1 MSAAVVP
8 GSDAG
13 PAGEAARNVRVPL
26 PDAGGTDVVVSH
38 RRPYR
43 KEVTRTWFLARP
55 AYRAY
60 ALREF
65 SSVIVGLFV
74 FDLMVGLVA
83 VNRGADAWAWWVHL
97 QTSPAN
103 LVLTVFA
110 LVMSLVHAATWFKA
124 TPKIIKIRRGTH
136 YLPDR
141 WVIAQHYLL
150 LLLFGGIVY
159 VWLGGL

>member
-1 MSAAVVP
+1 MTASA
-8 GSDAG
+8 D
-13 PAGEAARNVRVPL
+13 RNIRVPE
-26 PDAGGTDVVVSH
+26 PDAVEGGAPLTH

-43 KEVTRTWFLARP
+43 TEVRRTWFLARP

-83 VNRGADAWAWWVHL
+83 LNRGADAWAWWVDL
-97 QTSPAN
+97 QTNPFN
-103 LVLTVFA
+103 VMLTAVAFA
-110 LVMSLVHAATWFKA
+110 MSLVHASTWFKA

-136 YLPDR
+136 YVSDR
-141 WVIAQHYLL
+141 WVVAQHYLL
-150 LLLFGGIVY
+150 LVTFAVVVY
-159 VWLGGL
+159 LWLGGI